1 LKEEKKDAPESKEEK
16 KDSNKEESKAAS
28 E

>member
-1 LKEEKKDAPESKEEK
+1 LKEEKKDAPETKEEK